1 MKKRREINAFSIA
14 FLDLLSGALGAV
26 IILYVAIPK
35 NPPIADDA
43 EKVDKAVVESYV
55 QELKKADQELQ
66 KVKQQVLE
74 LNARI
79 LENELNKKANEK
91 PVSRENFDV
100 GFKFKGKKVLFII
113 DTSYSMREEDRI
125 GQVKAG
131 LKMLLTAL
139 PPQYQVDI
147 IQFPLGQ
154 RAPFKSLWGSVKTN
168 SAEHK
173 LEALEFIYSLKPYGG
188 TPTRDVLLYALRNY
202 KDQISDIVLL
212 SDGAPSLHNSNKKD
226 DIYDILK
233 AVRES
238 NNSQIQINTIGVGSD
253 FIYDKSS
260 SHYQFLSLLAEETE
274 GFFVGF

>member
-1 MKKRREINAFSIA
+1 MRKRREINAFSIS

-35 NPPIADDA
+35 NPPIADDTD
-43 EKVDKAVVESYV
+43 KVDKAVVESYV
-55 QELKKADQELQ
+55 QELKKADEELQ

-91 PVSRENFDV
+91 TTSRENFDV

-139 PPQYQVDI
+139 PPQYEVDI

-154 RAPFKSLWGSVKTN
+154 RAPFKSLWGSVKSN

-173 LEALEFIYSLKPYGG
+173 LEALEFIYDLKPFGG

-202 KDQISDIVLL
+202 KGQVSDIVLL

-233 AVRES
+233 VVREN

>member
-1 MKKRREINAFSIA
+1 MKKRREINAFSIS

-35 NPPIADDA
+35 NPPVNPDQ
-43 EKVDKAVVESYV
+43 VDKSVVEGYV
-55 QELKKADQELQ
+55 QELKKTDEQ
-66 KVKQQVLE
+66 VKKLKEQVLALNAQILESQQV
-74 LNARI
+74 
-79 LENELNKKANEK
+79 KKEA
-91 PVSRENFDV
+91 PVVRENFDV
-100 GFKFKGKKVLFII
+100 GFKFKGRKVLFII

-139 PPQYQVDI
+139 PAEYEVDI

-154 RAPFKSLWGSVKTN
+154 RAPFKTLWGSIKKN

-173 LEALEFIYSLKPYGG
+173 LEALEFIYGLKPYGG

-202 KDQISDIVLL
+202 QGAISDIVLL
-212 SDGAPSLHNSNKKD
+212 SDGAPSLHNSNQKD
-226 DIYDILK
+226 DIFDILK
-233 AVRES
+233 VIRE
-238 NNSQIQINTIGVGSD
+238 NNSSKIQINTIGVGSD

-260 SHYQFLSLLAEETE
+260 SHYQFLSLLAEETQ

>member
-1 MKKRREINAFSIA
+1 MKKRREINAFSIS

-35 NPPIADDA
+35 NPPADPD
-43 EKVDKAVVESYV
+43 KVDRSVVESYV
-55 QELKKADQELQ
+55 QELKKADDELK

-74 LNARI
+74 LNAKI
-79 LENELNKKANEK
+79 LEKEEQKKAK
-91 PVSRENFDV
+91 PVVVKENFDV
-100 GFKFKGKKVLFII
+100 GFKFKGRKILFII

-139 PPQYQVDI
+139 PPDYQVDI

-154 RAPFKSLWGSVKTN
+154 RAPFKPLWGNIKAN
-168 SAEHK
+168 SADHK

-202 KDQISDIVLL
+202 KDSITDIVLL
-212 SDGAPSLHNSNKKD
+212 SDGAPSLHNSNIKD
-226 DIYDILK
+226 DIFDILK
-233 AVRES
+233 VVRES
-238 NNSQIQINTIGVGSD
+238 NTSKVQINTIGVGSD
-253 FIYDKSS
+253 FIYDKTSN
-260 SHYQFLSLLAEETE
+260 HYKFLSLLAEETE

>member
-1 MKKRREINAFSIA
+1 MKKRREINVFSIS

-35 NPPIADDA
+35 NPPADPN
-43 EKVDKAVVESYV
+43 KVDRSVVETYV
-55 QELKKADQELQ
+55 QELKKADDELK

-79 LENELNKKANEK
+79 LESEEK
-91 PVSRENFDV
+91 RKTTPVVKEDFDV
-100 GFKFKGKKVLFII
+100 GFKFRGKKILFII

-139 PPQYQVDI
+139 PPDYEVDI

-154 RAPFKSLWGSVKTN
+154 RAPFKPLWGNIKGN

-202 KDQISDIVLL
+202 KNSITDIVLL
-212 SDGAPSLHNSNKKD
+212 SDGAPSLHNSNIKD
-226 DIYDILK
+226 DIFDILK
-233 AVRES
+233 VVRES
-238 NNSQIQINTIGVGSD
+238 NVSKVQINTIGVGSD
-253 FIYDKSS
+253 FIYDKTST
-260 SHYQFLSLLAEETE
+260 HYQFLSLLAEETE